1 MDLAAETAYTT
12 CMTQRRQT
20 AMLLSGAV
28 ALAGVLAMTSLSTV
42 WLTLTR

>member
-1 MDLAAETAYTT
+1 MDRASATAYTT
-12 CMTQRRQT
+12 CMTHRRQT